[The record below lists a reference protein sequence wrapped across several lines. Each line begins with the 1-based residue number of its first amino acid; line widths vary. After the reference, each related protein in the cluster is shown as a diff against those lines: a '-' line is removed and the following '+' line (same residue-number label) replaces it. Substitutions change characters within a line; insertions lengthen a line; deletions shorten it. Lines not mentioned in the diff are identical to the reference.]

1 MIEFS
6 DSGKGLSCLQAGGL
20 HTSERPRWRCSP
32 ALTYRNPVQA
42 LGRLGREGEGFLT
55 GVGGEW
61 EEQFRSTLRGGIH
74 SERGPGHETR
84 CGGREK
90 GVGLSKAEAG

>member
-20 HTSERPRWRCSP
+20 HTSEPPRLEMLPSP
-32 ALTYRNPVQA
+32 HLSQSSTGTGEA
-42 LGRLGREGEGFLT
+42 GEGGRGLLDWS
-55 GVGGEW
+55 GGEW

-74 SERGPGHETR
+74 SERGPGHEIR